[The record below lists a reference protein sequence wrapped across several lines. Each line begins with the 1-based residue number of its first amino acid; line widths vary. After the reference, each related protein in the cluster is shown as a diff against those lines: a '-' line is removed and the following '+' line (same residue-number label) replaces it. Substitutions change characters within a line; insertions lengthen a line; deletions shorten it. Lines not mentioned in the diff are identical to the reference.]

1 MDFKEETVD
10 ILYNE
15 VRETLNRQF
24 ESVTALNTKLA
35 DIMKMSL
42 FMIAVV
48 LLTTENS
55 IISGVSLVLLW
66 DAFLISLLGYR
77 NGTYK
82 RDQDPILLRE
92 KYITQDT
99 SLKTQII
106 DSVIDSYSENKIK
119 IERKAKHIDP
129 SLLFLGLGML
139 MALFSLL

>member
-24 ESVTALNTKLA
+24 ESITALNTKLA

-99 SLKTQII
+99 SLKTHII

-119 IERKAKHIDP
+119 IERKAKHIDH
-129 SLLFLGLGML
+129 SLLFIGLGML